1 MEKEK
6 ELFIDIDQVLKSK
19 NPRLYKSLPRF
30 LINYLKRIVH
40 QDEINYIIDTY
51 GHLYGL
57 DFNKAV
63 LEYFDIKTSTI
74 GRENVPEN
82 GRFILAANHPIG
94 GIDGMI
100 FIQEAGKIF
109 GPTKSIIN
117 DLLMNIKN
125 LAPLFVGV
133 NKHGRATKAVYEE
146 MDKVFSSDVQVLIFP
161 AGLASR
167 RNKGLIRDLEW
178 KKTFISKAVQ
188 YKRDVIPVHISG
200 RLSNFF
206 YNLANIRKKLG
217 IKANL
222 EMLYLSDETFK
233 QKHKS
238 FEITFG
244 KPIPY
249 QTFDKRMSHAEW
261 AQKVKNHVY
270 LLEKDKNA
278 VFEAQ

>member
-1 MEKEK
+1 MEQKK
-6 ELFIDIDQVLKSK
+6 ELFIDIDRVLKSK
-19 NPRLYKSLPRF
+19 NPKLYKTIPKF

-40 QDEINYIIDTY
+40 QDELNYIIETFND
-51 GHLYGL
+51 LYGL
-57 DFNKAV
+57 EFNHAV
-63 LEYFDIKTSTI
+63 LEYFNIKTSTI
-74 GRENVPEN
+74 GRENVPET

-109 GPTKSIIN
+109 GLTKSVIN
-117 DLLMNIKN
+117 DLLLNIEN

-167 RNKGLIRDLEW
+167 RRGGIIRDLEW
-178 KKTFISKAVQ
+178 KKTFITKSIQ
-188 YKRDVIPVHISG
+188 YERDIIQVHISG

-206 YNLANIRKKLG
+206 YNFANIRKNLG

-222 EMLYLSDETFK
+222 EMLYLADETFK
-233 QKHKS
+233 QKNKN

-244 KPIPY
+244 KPIVHR
-249 QTFDKRMSHAEW
+249 TFDKSFTHQEW
-261 AQKVKNHVY
+261 AQKVKEHVY
-270 LLEKDKNA
+270 KLKDDKNA
-278 VFEAQ
+278 SFKV

>member
-1 MEKEK
+1 MNQKK
-6 ELFIDIDQVLKSK
+6 ELFIDIDRVLKSK
-19 NPRLYKSLPRF
+19 NPKLYKTIPKF
-30 LINYLKRIVH
+30 LISYLKRIVH
-40 QDEINYIIDTY
+40 QDELNYIIETY
-51 GHLYGL
+51 SDKYGL
-57 DFNKAV
+57 EFNHAV
-63 LEYFDIKTSTI
+63 LEYFNIKTSTI
-74 GRENVPEN
+74 GRENVPET

-109 GPTKSIIN
+109 GVTKSIIN
-117 DLLMNIKN
+117 DLLLNIEN

-167 RNKGLIRDLEW
+167 RSWGIIRDLEW
-178 KKTFISKAVQ
+178 KKTFITKSIQ
-188 YKRDVIPVHISG
+188 YERDIIPVHISG

-206 YNLANIRKKLG
+206 YNFANIRKKLG

-222 EMLYLSDETFK
+222 EMLYLADETFK
-233 QKHKS
+233 QKNKN

-244 KPIPY
+244 KPISY
-249 QTFDKRMSHAEW
+249 QTFDKSFTHQGW
-261 AQKVKNHVY
+261 AQKVKEHVY
-270 LLEKDKNA
+270 KLKDDKNA
-278 VFEAQ
+278 GFKV

>member
-1 MEKEK
+1 MEK

-133 NKHGRATKAVYEE
+133 NKHGKATKAVYEE

-167 RNKGLIRDLEW
+167 RNKGIIRDLEW

-249 QTFDKRMSHAEW
+249 QTFDKRMSHIEW

-270 LLEKDKNA
+270 RLEKDKNA